1 MYTNKVKSVLRNKK
15 SGNIVLRYFDNLG
28 QVKQKQINLPHTKRN
43 VKKMWREIVPA
54 FEIELQKRVQEAE
67 LKESKEKVDSRLCV
81 YTHKYREQLK
91 AVQHTKEKT
100 HAGRTVR
107 MEKYFGYEC
116 KLEEITELQI
126 EEFFQTLTCKRVSKL
141 DWLVPVR
148 KVFELARKANA
159 IEKNIVNSF
168 KLPIENSD
176 EDTLAVE
183 PFSTEEIKKLLASSS
198 GTELHNYL
206 GIAFHIGARP
216 QEIVALKIDDIDFEN
231 MLVHISRAIT
241 HGKYKKTKTD
251 GSTRS
256 VPLPNQAK
264 KFFEEQIE
272 FAKSKGTT
280 FIFSFS
286 NGMRLND
293 ISDIRGRADRKGP
306 WYALIEKSEVQMR
319 DLRQTRHTFAVQ
331 AIKSG
336 MYTLQEVSAVL
347 GHSSLSMLFRH
358 YGKHLGKSHLK
369 INREVD
375 IFDGLGYFLGYSE
388 EKTVNKK

>member
-1 MYTNKVKSVLRNKK
+1 MYKNKVKSVLCNKS
-15 SGNIVLRYFDNLG
+15 SGNIVLRYFNNLG
-28 QVKQKQINLPHTKRN
+28 KVKQKQIDLPHTKRN
-43 VKKMWREIVPA
+43 IKKIWREIVPV
-54 FEIELQKRVQEAE
+54 FESELQKRA
-67 LKESKEKVDSRLCV
+67 KEEEEQSTIEVVDSRLCV

-91 AVQHTKEKT
+91 SVEHTKEKT
-100 HAGRTVR
+100 HSSRTIH

-116 KLEEITELQI
+116 KMEEITELQI

-148 KVFELARKANA
+148 KVFELARKAKA
-159 IEKNIVNSF
+159 IEKNIVNNF
-168 KLPIENSD
+168 KLPIANSD
-176 EDTLAVE
+176 EDTIAVE
-183 PFSTEEIKKLLASSS
+183 PFATEEIKQLLTSSA

-206 GIAFHIGARP
+206 GIAFHTGCRP
-216 QEIVALKIDDIDFEN
+216 QEIIALKITDIDFEN
-231 MLVHISRAIT
+231 MLVHISKAIT

-256 VPLPNQAK
+256 VPLANQAK
-264 KFFEEQIE
+264 KFFQDQIE

-280 FIFSFS
+280 FLFSFS

-293 ISDIRGRADRKGP
+293 IADIRGRSDRNGP
-306 WYALIEKSEVQMR
+306 WYALIKKSEVPMR

-336 MYTLQEVSAVL
+336 VYTLQEVSAIL

-358 YGKHLGKSHLK
+358 YGRHLGKSHLK
-369 INREVD
+369 INRAVD

-388 EKTVNKK
+388 ENETDKK

>member
-1 MYTNKVKSVLRNKK
+1 MYTNKVKSVLCNKN

-28 QVKQKQINLPHTKRN
+28 KVKQKQIDLPHTKRN
-43 VKKMWREIVPA
+43 VKKMWREIVPF
-54 FEIELQKRVQEAE
+54 FEAELQKRAKIAEEQE
-67 LKESKEKVDSRLCV
+67 LKEDVDSRLCI
-81 YTHKYREQLK
+81 YTNKYREQLK
-91 AVQHTKEKT
+91 AVQHSKEKT
-100 HAGRTVR
+100 HSRRTER

-116 KLEEITELQI
+116 KMEEITELQI

-148 KVFELARKANA
+148 KVFELARKAKA

-168 KLPIENSD
+168 KLPIENSN

-183 PFSTEEIKKLLASSS
+183 PFTPDEIRQLLICSH

-206 GIAFHIGARP
+206 GMAFYTGCRP
-216 QEIVALKIDDIDFEN
+216 QEVIALRIEDIDFEN
-231 MLVHISRAIT
+231 MLVDIRKAIT
-241 HGKYKKTKTD
+241 HGKHKKTKTD

-280 FIFSFS
+280 FLFSFS

-293 ISDIRGRADRKGP
+293 IGDIRGRADRNGP
-306 WYALIEKSEVQMR
+306 WYALIKKSGVPMR

-336 MYTLQEVSAVL
+336 MYTLQEISAIL

-369 INREVD
+369 INRSID
-375 IFDGLGYFLGYSE
+375 IFND
-388 EKTVNKK
+388 